1 MNVTLHGRALWLG
14 WLGFGACASVA
25 LWIAA
30 TELARTVTGDG
41 VLVGSLTIASLPV
54 ALAGS
59 PLSPSAY
66 LALMGTSQ
74 VLEKLAFFGAA
85 AVLAWRRPKDLIAL
99 LVALYLVTA
108 QATVFPPE
116 IFAILPTD
124 PLRGWLEIATVLI
137 WLTSFAWLFYLF
149 PNGRFTPRW
158 TIVCAVAWLLE
169 GLYSLWQ
176 YLTFGVDSQQ
186 ADLIA
191 TGAVVVTAAIAQGYR
206 YWRVSDA
213 LQQQQTKWFLGGLG
227 IAFVGFMVGDAIARA
242 NNLMVDGGPPERIAL
257 PWLLQTVII
266 ALSGLCAPL
275 ALVIALLRY
284 RLFDID
290 LLLHRALVWGG
301 LTAIVVGVYALIVGV
316 LGALFQT
323 DNVVFSLL
331 ATGCAAVVFQPLRVR
346 LQRGATRLVYGERDE
361 PYVAISRLGQRL
373 DATLAPADILPAIVE
388 SVAGALRLPYAAITV
403 NGHAGVSL
411 EATTGR
417 PPAAEPLRM
426 PLSYQGQPVGELR
439 LAPRTPGAAFSS
451 ADRRLLDDLARQAG
465 VAARAVHLG
474 DEARRLAT
482 DLQASREQ
490 LVVAREEERRRLRRD
505 LHDGLGPR
513 LAGLT
518 LRLETAHDLLAYD
531 PQAEQALS
539 DMTTRM
545 VEAVADV
552 RRIVYDLRPPSL
564 DELGLG
570 GAIRQAAESYAPH
583 PTAISVD
590 LPDDLAGLPAAV
602 EVAAYRI
609 VTEALTNV
617 IRHAAAR
624 ACQVRLGLERGSLTI
639 VVEDD
644 GRGISA
650 AATPGVG
657 LQSMRE
663 RAAELGGTFS
673 AVATPGGGTRVE
685 AVLPSHD

>member
-1 MNVTLHGRALWLG
+1 MNVTLHGRVLWLG
-14 WLGFGACASVA
+14 WLGFGACAAVA
-25 LWIAA
+25 LWIAT
-30 TELARTVTGDG
+30 TELVRIVSGDG
-41 VLVGSLTIASLPV
+41 VLVGTLTIASLPA

-59 PLSPSAY
+59 PVSPSAY
-66 LALMGTSQ
+66 LALMGTSY
-74 VLEKLAFFGAA
+74 VLENLAFFGAA
-85 AVLAWRRPKDLIAL
+85 GVLAWRRPNDLIAL
-99 LVALYLVTA
+99 LVALYLVSA
-108 QATVFPPE
+108 QATVFPPQ

-124 PLRGWLEIATVLI
+124 PLRGWLEIAIVLI

-158 TIVCAVAWLLE
+158 TIVFAAAWLLE
-169 GLYSLWQ
+169 GLYSLSQ
-176 YLTFGVDSQQ
+176 YLTFGVDSQE

-191 TGAVVVTAAIAQGYR
+191 TGMVAVTAFVAQAYR
-206 YWRVSDA
+206 YWRVSDT
-213 LQQQQTKWFLGGLG
+213 LQQQQTKWFVGGLG
-227 IAFVGFMVGDAIARA
+227 VAFMGFVGGDAIARA

-266 ALSGLCAPL
+266 SLSGVCAPL

-290 LLLHRALVWGG
+290 LLIHRALVWGG
-301 LTAIVVGVYALIVGV
+301 LSAIVVGIYVLIVGA

-331 ATGCAAVVFQPLRVR
+331 ATGCAAVVFQPLRLR
-346 LQRGATRLVYGERDE
+346 LQQAATRLVYGERDE
-361 PYVAISRLGQRL
+361 PYAAISRLGQRL
-373 DATLAPADILPAIVE
+373 EATLAPADILPVIVE
-388 SVAGALRLPYAAITV
+388 TVAGALRLPYVAIAV
-403 NGHAGVSL
+403 NAHGGPSL

-417 PPAAEPLRM
+417 PPVAEPLRM

-439 LAPRTPGAAFSS
+439 LAPRTPGATFSS

-474 DEARRLAT
+474 DEARRLAN

-490 LVVAREEERRRLRRD
+490 LVLAREEERRRLRRD

-518 LRLETAHDLLAYD
+518 LRLETAHDLLAHD
-531 PQAEQALS
+531 PQAEEALA

-545 VEAVADV
+545 AEAVADV

-590 LPDDLAGLPAAV
+590 LPDVLTGLPAAV

-617 IRHAAAR
+617 IRHASAR
-624 ACQVRLGLERGSLTI
+624 VCQVQLRLERGSLAI

-650 AATPGVG
+650 AAAPGVG
-657 LQSMRE
+657 LQSMRQ

-673 AVATPGGGTRVE
+673 AAAAPGGGTRVE
-685 AVLPSHD
+685 ALLPSHD

>member
-1 MNVTLHGRALWLG
+1 MWLG
-14 WLGFGACASVA
+14 WLGFAACAAVA
-25 LWIAA
+25 LWIAT
-30 TELARTVTGDG
+30 TELVRTVAGDG
-41 VLVGSLTIASLPV
+41 VLVGSLTIASLPS

-66 LALMGTSQ
+66 LALMGTSY

-108 QATVFPPE
+108 QASVFPPE

-124 PLRGWLEIATVLI
+124 PLRGWLEVAIVLL

-158 TIVCAVAWLLE
+158 TIVCAVAWLL
-169 GLYSLWQ
+169 GGFYSLSQ
-176 YLTFGVDSQQ
+176 YLAFGVDSQE

-191 TGAVVVTAAIAQGYR
+191 TGMVVVTALIAQAYR
-206 YWRVSDA
+206 YWRVSDP
-213 LQQQQTKWFLGGLG
+213 LQQHQTKWFLGGLG
-227 IAFVGFMVGDAIARA
+227 IAFLGFVVGDAIARA
-242 NNLMVDGGPPERIAL
+242 NNLMVDGGPPERVAL
-257 PWLLQTVII
+257 PWLLQTAII
-266 ALSGLCAPL
+266 SLSGVCAPVAL
-275 ALVIALLRY
+275 AIALLRY
-284 RLFDID
+284 RLFEID
-290 LLLHRALVWGG
+290 VLLHRAIVWGG
-301 LTAIVVGVYALIVGV
+301 LSAIVVGVYVLIVGA
-316 LGALFQT
+316 LGALFHT

-331 ATGCAAVVFQPLRVR
+331 ATGCAAVVFQPLRVW
-346 LQRGATRLVYGERDE
+346 LQRAATRLVYGERDE

-373 DATLAPADILPAIVE
+373 DTALAPADILPVIVE
-388 SVAGALRLPYAAITV
+388 TVAGALRLPYAAIAV
-403 NGHAGVSL
+403 NGQGGLAL
-411 EATTGR
+411 EAATGR
-417 PPAAEPLRM
+417 PPAAEPLRL

-474 DEARRLAT
+474 EEARRLAS

-490 LVVAREEERRRLRRD
+490 LVLAREEERRRLRRD

-518 LRLETAHDLLAYD
+518 LRLETTHDLLAHD

-545 VEAVADV
+545 AEAVADV

-564 DELGLG
+564 DELGLA
-570 GAIRQAAESYAPH
+570 GAIRQVAESYAPH
-583 PTAISVD
+583 PTTISVD
-590 LPDDLAGLPAAV
+590 LPEDLAGLPAAV

-624 ACQVRLGLERGSLTI
+624 ACQVRLRFERGALAI

-644 GRGISA
+644 GRGIST
-650 AATPGVG
+650 AATAGVG

-663 RAAELGGTFS
+663 RAAELGGTFA
-673 AVATPGGGTRVE
+673 AVAAPGGGTRVE
-685 AVLPSHD
+685 ARLPSHD